1 MNIEELQARIVEL
14 ENSLQAEKDI
24 NTGLL
29 EKQKGFENTIREK
42 DNRIST
48 LIDRNTDMFLKISQ
62 PIPDVEPIKE
72 EPKGPSQ
79 EETISLDD
87 ILN

>member
-14 ENSLQAEKDI
+14 ENSLQDVKDI

-29 EKQKGFENTIREK
+29 EKQKSFETTIKEK
-42 DNRIST
+42 DDRISN

-62 PIPDVEPIKE
+62 PIPQNEPEVLKVPE
-72 EPKGPSQ
+72 PSQ
-79 EETISLDD
+79 EETISIADLF
-87 ILN
+87 